1 MDDYGGK
8 PTLNLCGHGGW
19 PPFCTWL
26 VNGAGF
32 SGAPKKW
39 HFPGGLIYKINHM
52 NASDD
57 FLKKLI

>member
-19 PPFCTWL
+19 PLFCTWF

-32 SGAPKKW
+32 SCAPKKW
-39 HFPGGLIYKINHM
+39 HFPGG
-52 NASDD
+52 
-57 FLKKLI
+57 